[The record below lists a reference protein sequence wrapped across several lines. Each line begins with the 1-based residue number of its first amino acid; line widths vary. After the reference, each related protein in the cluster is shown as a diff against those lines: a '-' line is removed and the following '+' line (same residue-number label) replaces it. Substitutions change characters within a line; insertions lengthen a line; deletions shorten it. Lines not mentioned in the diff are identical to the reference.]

1 MPLAFP
7 LPLVRGEAFPASA
20 GFSVRSLPGLLVGGA
35 IEAVLVGV
43 MSMASEGEVGA
54 GSWWETLA
62 PVRMG
67 IGFGRAF
74 GERWSWAKEVRGNDS
89 VAAMAGGRS
98 ERWGGEGTIC
108 CCYGFIWSGA
118 FIAELIA
125 RRGRLPRGE
134 MGRGYKIM
142 AEGYR
147 SGRRLRAAGFAGAG
161 GGREERSCSHADTG
175 GPGGDRGGRR
185 EWRWM
190 AGEGK
195 AEVIRG
201 REGEAA
207 KEEEEKNEKEA
218 AVEKDPASL
227 GP

>member
-1 MPLAFP
+1 MKAVWTTLVGFADAATPSDVRLAVPLVLGLPLPLEFGLVLRAAEPLPLAFP

-74 GERWSWAKEVRGNDS
+74 GERWSWGKEVRGNDS

-98 ERWGGEGTIC
+98 ERWGG
-108 CCYGFIWSGA
+108 
-118 FIAELIA
+118 
-125 RRGRLPRGE
+125 
-134 MGRGYKIM
+134 
-142 AEGYR
+142 
-147 SGRRLRAAGFAGAG
+147 
-161 GGREERSCSHADTG
+161 
-175 GPGGDRGGRR
+175 
-185 EWRWM
+185 
-190 AGEGK
+190 
-195 AEVIRG
+195 
-201 REGEAA
+201 
-207 KEEEEKNEKEA
+207 
-218 AVEKDPASL
+218 
-227 GP
+227 